1 MTNRAERRRQRH
13 GGFRAFGRKG
23 IAGPEQDALAAASL
37 FIAYHIECERFDVTV
52 CTGQQTPDGRLPRDT
67 VETGIISRHTQI
79 VANELRKRANRLGL
93 PRAVLEAADEFV
105 NDMPYA
111 KVVADYPQA
120 LRIIGGPLS

>member
-1 MTNRAERRRQRH
+1 MGKHRRH
-13 GGFRAFGRKG
+13 NGFRVDGRKG
-23 IAGPEQDALAAASL
+23 VSPPEQDALAAAAL
-37 FIAYHIECERFDVTV
+37 FVAYHIECERFDVTV
-52 CTGQQTPDGRLPRDT
+52 CTGLQTPDGKLPRDA

-93 PRAVLEAADEFV
+93 SRAVLEAADAFV

-120 LRIIGGPLS
+120 LRIIGGALL